1 MFKKIEIQTRNKV
14 DLIDITDRIQDAI
27 REEQVSEGV
36 CFVYCPH
43 TTAGIVLNENWDA
56 DVEKDLAMV
65 LNKIVPDDLP
75 YRHGEGNSPA
85 HIKSVLVG
93 SDHFIFVQNG
103 QLQMGRWQGVFLA
116 EFDGPRH
123 RTVWVKVQSEATSG

>member
-27 REEQVSEGV
+27 REKQVSEGV

-65 LNKIVPDDLP
+65 LNKIVPDDLS

-103 QLQMGRWQGVFLA
+103 QLQMGQWQGVFLA

>member
-27 REEQVSEGV
+27 REKQISEGV

-65 LNKIVPDDLP
+65 LNNIVPDDLP

-93 SDHFIFVQNG
+93 SDHFIFIQNG
-103 QLQMGRWQGVFLA
+103 KLQMGQWQGVFLA

-123 RTVWVKVQSEATSG
+123 RTVWVKVQTEATSG

>member
-14 DLIDITDRIQDAI
+14 DLIDITDRVQDAI
-27 REEQVSEGV
+27 REQQVSEGV

-93 SDHFIFVQNG
+93 SDHFIFIQNG

>member
-27 REEQVSEGV
+27 REQQVSEGV

-93 SDHFIFVQNG
+93 SDHFIFIQNG
-103 QLQMGRWQGVFLA
+103 QLQLGRWQGVFLA

>member
-27 REEQVSEGV
+27 REKQVSEGV

-43 TTAGIVLNENWDA
+43 TTAGIVLNENWDT

-65 LNKIVPDDLP
+65 LNKIAPDDLP

-93 SDHFIFVQNG
+93 SDHFIFIQNG

-123 RTVWVKVQSEATSG
+123 RTVWVKVQTEATSG

>member
-1 MFKKIEIQTRNKV
+1 MFKKIKIQTRNKV

-27 REEQVSEGV
+27 REKQVSEGV

-103 QLQMGRWQGVFLA
+103 QLQMGQWQGVFLA

-123 RTVWVKVQSEATSG
+123 RTVWVKVQTEATSG

>member
-27 REEQVSEGV
+27 REKQISEGV

-43 TTAGIVLNENWDA
+43 TTAGIVLNENWDT

-65 LNKIVPDDLP
+65 LGKIVPDDLP

-123 RTVWVKVQSEATSG
+123 RTVWVKIQSEATSG